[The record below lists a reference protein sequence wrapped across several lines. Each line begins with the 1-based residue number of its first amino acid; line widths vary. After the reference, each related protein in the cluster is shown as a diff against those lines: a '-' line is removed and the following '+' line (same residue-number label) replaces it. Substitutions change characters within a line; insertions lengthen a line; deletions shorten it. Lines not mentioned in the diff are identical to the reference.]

1 MHKATTRA
9 LIFIAFCIWSTYE
22 ALCALWQVAGLGIS
36 GNARFAMTGNF
47 PNPGPFGGF
56 LAISMGVTGSYIIKY
71 RKRYKGLYRKVMLA
85 TASIAFC
92 LSFIVL
98 PATLSRT
105 AWFALGIALI
115 SSVFQEKGARQWI
128 GSHRRVAVFAAFVAI
143 LLCTGAFFL
152 KKDSAIGRLHIWR
165 IECLAILEHPQGT
178 GKGTVLGTYGKVQER
193 FFRDN
198 IDKVQAKVIE
208 VAGCPEYA
216 FNEYLHVGIEYGI
229 AGMLL
234 FIAIV
239 ASAIVILIRHGS
251 IWSGGLVAWAVFAF
265 GSYPFSVPRIDIL
278 LGILLAEAAICCSLP
293 GSIRYAL
300 AAACVACGI
309 LLCNEADK
317 TPEFRSIYEK
327 GYGEFL
333 SGEYEESIR
342 TLSEGA
348 GISSDPLFHVIM
360 GRDHEA
366 LGQVRDAEEE
376 YFIAR
381 YMIPCRIY
389 PLVRLARLY
398 IRTGRDEEALECAVQ
413 ASRMP
418 VNEKHLSMVRL
429 GDEIKATRDSL
440 IFVLQK

>member
-1 MHKATTRA
+1 MHKATTKA
-9 LIFIAFCIWSTYE
+9 LIFLAFCIWSAYE
-22 ALCALWQVAGLGIS
+22 ALCGLWQVAGLGLS

-47 PNPGPFGGF
+47 LNPGPFGGF

-71 RKRYKGLYRKVMLA
+71 WKRNRGLYRKVMLA

-92 LSFIVL
+92 LSFIVF

-105 AWFALGIALI
+105 AWVALGIALV
-115 SSVFQEKGARQWI
+115 SSIFQERRARQWVE
-128 GSHRRVAVFAAFVAI
+128 SHRWTAVIAAVVAV
-143 LLCTGAFFL
+143 LLCVGAFFL
-152 KKDSAIGRLHIWR
+152 KKDSAIGRFHIWR
-165 IECLAILEHPQGT
+165 IECLAIRDNPFGT
-178 GKGTVLGTYGKVQER
+178 GPGTILGTYGKTQER

-198 IDKVQAKVIE
+198 LDTVPAKVVE

-229 AGMLL
+229 AGMLV
-234 FIAIV
+234 FIAII
-239 ASAIVILIRHGS
+239 ATATVILFRHDS

-265 GSYPFSVPRIDIL
+265 GSYPLSTQRIDIL

-293 GSIRYAL
+293 ESIRCTV
-300 AAACVACGI
+300 AAACIACGV
-309 LLCNEADK
+309 LLCVEAGK

-333 SGEYEESIR
+333 SGEYEKSIR
-342 TLSEGA
+342 TLSEGTD
-348 GISSDPLFHVIM
+348 ISCDPLFHVII
-360 GRDHEA
+360 GRNYEA

-381 YMIPCRIY
+381 YMVPCRIY

-398 IRTGRDEEALECAVQ
+398 VRTGRDEDALECAIL

-440 IFVLQK
+440 ILVLQK